1 VMIKADAAA
10 AARAEL
16 PLECRS
22 LEQRQQVVGK
32 HRQARNP
39 CRRKERDQGSGAGKE
54 TLCFC
59 HLFFCRR
66 L

>member
-1 VMIKADAAA
+1 MIKGDAVA

-16 PLECRS
+16 PLERRS
-22 LEQRQQVVGK
+22 LELRQQAVGK

-39 CRRKERDQGSGAGKE
+39 CRRKERDQGSGEGKE

-59 HLFFCRR
+59 PLFFCRG

>member
-1 VMIKADAAA
+1 MIKGAAGA
-10 AARAEL
+10 AVRVEL
-16 PLECRS
+16 PLERRS
-22 LEQRQQVVGK
+22 LEKRQQAVGK

-39 CRRKERDQGSGAGKE
+39 CRRKERGQGSGAGKE

-59 HLFFCRR
+59 PLFFCRR